1 MSKKQILITGGDGY
15 IGSRIARKYLQET
28 QEPLLIWM
36 RANDEDEFQTKVVK
50 LNIYLD
56 NQSERVSY
64 SWGDL
69 RQAQPFNSI
78 NPADIRLI
86 IHSASVTRFNVD
98 QETARQVNIE
108 GTEKLLNFANTCQSL
123 EGFGLLSTVYASGIK
138 SGLIAEV
145 ALDDQNGF
153 ANYYE
158 WSKWESENLLIKQ
171 FSHLPWSIF
180 RVATVIADN
189 VQGCVTQQNAFHNTL
204 KLLYYGLLSLIPGKP
219 ETPLYFVTGDFVTDA
234 IFELMSRSFHQKI
247 YHIAHTKAESPC
259 LSDIIEI
266 AFATFIQ
273 TPEFKMRRVLKPLYA
288 DPESFTFLVDA
299 VKGFGGN
306 IVNEAVS
313 SVSPFS
319 KQLFI
324 DKEINNQNLVSAFN
338 GYQVENPHA
347 LIQNTCQYLLKTKW
361 AKQV

>member
-1 MSKKQILITGGDGY
+1 MSKKQVLITGGDGY
-15 IGSRIARKYLQET
+15 IGLRLAKKYLQET
-28 QEPLLIWM
+28 QEPILLWI
-36 RANDEDEFQTKVVK
+36 RANDEDEFHTKVEK
-50 LNIYLD
+50 LNRYLD
-56 NQSERVSY
+56 DNLERVNY

-108 GTEKLLNFANTCQSL
+108 GTEKLLHFANSCQSL
-123 EGFGLLSTVYASGIK
+123 EGFGFLSTVYASGIK

-145 ALDDQNGF
+145 ALDDRDGF

-158 WSKWESENLLIKQ
+158 WSKWESENLLLKQ

-180 RVATVIADN
+180 RIATVIADN
-189 VQGCVTQQNAFHNTL
+189 AQGYVTQQNAFHNTL

-219 ETPLYFVTGDFVTDA
+219 ETPLYFVTGDFVTNA
-234 IFELMSRSFHQKI
+234 IFQLMSGPCQQEI

-259 LSDIIEI
+259 LNDIIEI
-266 AFATFIQ
+266 AFATFTQ
-273 TPEFKMRRVLKPLYA
+273 SPEFKMRRVLKPLYA
-288 DPESFTFLVDA
+288 DPESFSFLVDA

-306 IVNEAVS
+306 IVNDAVS

-319 KQLFI
+319 QQLFI
-324 DKEINNQNLVSAFN
+324 DKEINNQNLVSAFDS
-338 GYQVENPHA
+338 YQADNIQI
-347 LIQNTCQYLLKTKW
+347 LIENTCQYLLKTKW

>member
-15 IGSRIARKYLQET
+15 IGSRIARKYLQVT
-28 QEPLLIWM
+28 QEPILLWV
-36 RANDEDEFQTKVVK
+36 RANDEHEFQNKVEK
-50 LNIYLD
+50 LNLYLD
-56 NQSERVSY
+56 NYSERVSY

-69 RQAQPFNSI
+69 RQAQPFN
-78 NPADIRLI
+78 LI
-86 IHSASVTRFNVD
+86 DPGEIKLIVHSASVTRFNVD
-98 QETARQVNIE
+98 RETARQVNIE
-108 GTEKLLNFANTCQSL
+108 GTEKLLNFANTCHSL

-138 SGLIAEV
+138 SGLIAEI
-145 ALDDQNGF
+145 ALDDRDGF

-158 WSKWESENLLIKQ
+158 WSKWESENLLINQ

-189 VQGCVTQQNAFHNTL
+189 IQGYVTQQNAFHNTL

-234 IFELMSRSFHQKI
+234 IFKLMSRSCNQEI

-259 LSDIIEI
+259 LGDIIDI
-266 AFATFIQ
+266 AFTTFTQ
-273 TPEFKMRRVLKPLYA
+273 TPEFKVRRVLKPLYA
-288 DPESFTFLVDA
+288 DPESFNFLVDA

-324 DKEINNQNLVSAFN
+324 DKEINNQKLVSAFDN
-338 GYQVENPHA
+338 YQAENPQT
-347 LIQNTCQYLLKTKW
+347 LIENTCQYLLKQKW